1 MSEPSR
7 GSIEPHS
14 VERSVERSQSPA
26 AGDKRDGVSRDRDD
40 ESHEPDDHHD
50 GNGPRPPPR
59 KRQRV
64 RLSCLECRRRKLSC
78 DREFP
83 CSRCMQSGTPER
95 CEYETRPGLA
105 PPNKLGL
112 SHSALAGFDSRLS
125 LPNGGSGDSSYYR
138 KDVRE
143 SDRIRRL
150 ELEIAQLKNIVLKQH
165 QHGSLDGSTVT
176 DNSPPGQKLHT
187 AAGED
192 QEIGAQYGYNQ
203 FADAV
208 NDESKEELRFL
219 RGKEFKT
226 RYFGPHSASRAFS
239 ELAGLCHF
247 MKETSEEFFRP
258 FTIPNT
264 KDRRQRAEER
274 EIKFHQA
281 DESLESLLPSK
292 EKTDALVSIY
302 LDQFEQ
308 IHRIVHIPTFRRDY
322 DKFWDPAQTRSASF
336 TALILAILGVS
347 SCLGSHFPQEFDK
360 LISRSHADALKW
372 IDAVDEWQQKQSQK
386 HRRLIH
392 YQISCLMYLAK
403 RVNTVKKKRFWKG
416 AGAMSMDAISVG
428 LHLEPSHN
436 VSPFNQELRRRI
448 WATIQSFDLQASFD
462 QGLPSILSALHF
474 NVEPP
479 RNIDDDEFDENSKE
493 LPPSKPPTEYTFS
506 SYQHLSRQS
515 LDLRLE
521 LIRVLNGPSEK
532 LDYDQ
537 IIRYTNEINQE
548 IDSLPSWDVTEA
560 DAPTG
565 VLKKPLLAYTLLH
578 IQLRQFIIKLHH
590 PYLKL
595 RKDNSKYQYSEIIYY
610 NAARDMVLLNDK
622 LAQQGIR
629 TLNYL
634 REDCLTL
641 AINLCSVTMLQPRGS
656 TNMIMINS
664 QHTLQLLEK
673 CLAIKEDRILRCGN
687 NEPWGYSIMCAAV
700 GLLEAHLGVKTTEQ
714 AKATS
719 AERFIKL
726 HCKLVPMAPGGPGGS
741 SDSQPSSSQE
751 RGHQCGAEKQAADA
765 ERPQQQQPGGQAG
778 EDRRS
783 VTPLNGQ
790 QPSSGVS
797 SVGGNSIKVAPNGLP
812 TPSNSQFLNGITA
825 DFMAQ
830 SRLRPPTPF
839 LHPGN
844 AQQQQQPPQAPMP
857 PSASLGPAVD
867 IPGTPWSSIPGVGL
881 TGAGGDW
888 SVNGNGGFQFLNMMN
903 AEYDMSQLGA
913 SMGELW
919 PSDMWDL

>member
-7 GSIEPHS
+7 GSVEPSS
-14 VERSVERSQSPA
+14 VERSVEPSQSPA
-26 AGDKRDGVSRDRDD
+26 ASNRRDRISSRDRD
-40 ESHEPDDHHD
+40 ESHDQDDDHHD
-50 GNGPRPPPR
+50 SNGSRPPPR

-138 KDVRE
+138 KDARE
-143 SDRIRRL
+143 SERIRRL

-165 QHGSLDGSTVT
+165 ASLDGSTVT
-176 DNSPPGQKLHT
+176 DNSPPMQKLH
-187 AAGED
+187 AASGED

-203 FADAV
+203 FSDAV

-264 KDRRQRAEER
+264 KDRQQRTEER
-274 EIKFHQA
+274 EIRFHQA

-292 EKTDALVSIY
+292 ERTDSLVTIY

-322 DKFWDPAQTRSASF
+322 DKFWDPAQTRSAAF

-360 LISRSHADALKW
+360 MISRSHADALKW

-392 YQISCLMYLAK
+392 YQIACLVYLAK

-436 VSPFNQELRRRI
+436 ISPFNQELRRRI

-462 QGLPSILSALHF
+462 MGLPSILGALHF

-515 LDLRLE
+515 LDLRLD
-521 LIRVLNGPSEK
+521 LIRVLNGPCEK

-548 IDSLPSWDVTEA
+548 IDSLPSWDVTDAE
-560 DAPTG
+560 APTG

-726 HCKLVPMAPGGPGGS
+726 HCKLVPMTQGGAGGS
-741 SDSQPSSSQE
+741 NESQPSSSQE
-751 RGHQCGAEKQAADA
+751 RGHQCGAEKQEDA
-765 ERPQQQQPGGQAG
+765 ERPPQQPGLAG
-778 EDRRS
+778 NRES
-783 VTPLNGQ
+783 ATPVNGQ
-790 QPSSGVS
+790 PADVSGG
-797 SVGGNSIKVAPNGLP
+797 VGNNKVAPNGLA
-812 TPSNSQFLNGITA
+812 TPSNSQFLNGIAA
-825 DFMAQ
+825 DYMA
-830 SRLRPPTPF
+830 RLRPPTPF

-844 AQQQQQPPQAPMP
+844 TQQQPQQAPMP
-857 PSASLGPAVD
+857 PVTLGPAVD
-867 IPGTPWSSIPGVGL
+867 IPGTPWSVVPGVGL
-881 TGAGGDW
+881 TGAGGEW
-888 SVNGNGGFQFLNMMN
+888 SNAGGFQFPNTMN
-903 AEYDMSQLGA
+903 SEFDMTQLGA

-919 PSDMWDL
+919 PSDLWDLI